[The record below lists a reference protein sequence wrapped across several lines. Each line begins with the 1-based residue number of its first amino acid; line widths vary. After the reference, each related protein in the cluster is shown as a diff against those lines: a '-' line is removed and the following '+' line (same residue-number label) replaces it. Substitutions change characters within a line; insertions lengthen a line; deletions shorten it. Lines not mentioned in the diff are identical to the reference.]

1 MEAAVNDELKRYWMR
16 PGLLCATVIAVD
28 QMAKIA
34 VWRAL
39 GPNEGTSMPLLGDW
53 LRLTLVHNTG
63 VAFGLFQ
70 GFPQIFTL
78 TSILI
83 SIGAVIFYRL
93 QLPHNQPWVQAS
105 IGLIVGG
112 AFGNI
117 IDRIRL
123 GFVIDFVHVSWFP
136 GIFNVADSAI
146 TVGVGMLAGYLLLVG
161 DSEQR
166 PAPVDDALL
175 GELLSRDPRG
185 GGRR

>member
-1 MEAAVNDELKRYWMR
+1 MIDELKRYWMR
-16 PGLLCATVIAVD
+16 PGLVCLGVTIAD
-28 QMAKIA
+28 QIAKVA
-34 VWRAL
+34 VWDML
-39 GPNEGTSMPLLGDW
+39 GPNEGTSVAVLGEW

-83 SIGAVIFYRL
+83 SIGAAIFYRL
-93 QLPHNQPWVQAS
+93 QLPYNRPWVQAS

-112 AFGNI
+112 AIGNI

-123 GFVIDFVHVSWFP
+123 GFVIDFIHVTWFP

-161 DSEQR
+161 DNEQR
-166 PAPVDDALL
+166 HTPVDDPLL